1 MNSFSKS
8 RKGLTGRERTLSLKK
23 VCPPGMDE
31 QTEASGD
38 ETEVNKPRMRTLNA
52 AAPLHTTSPCSLPPC
67 QEEFHDAMEE
77 NDMRQGCGPR
87 LQGSTTESN
96 SEPPEIEVEG
106 AAEAKTEMPA
116 SGGSEDTFKGELL
129 LTIPALTERTE
140 LIVACKGGGPRASGK
155 GSAVDKLTFGNVM
168 DSIEAAEV
176 VFSKHGD
183 KELELTCPSSLRQV
197 VLSRP

>member
-1 MNSFSKS
+1 
-8 RKGLTGRERTLSLKK
+8 
-23 VCPPGMDE
+23 MDE

-67 QEEFHDAMEE
+67 QEEFYDAMEE
-77 NDMRQGCGPR
+77 DDMRQGCGPR

-129 LTIPALTERTE
+129 P
-140 LIVACKGGGPRASGK
+140 G
-155 GSAVDKLTFGNVM
+155 
-168 DSIEAAEV
+168 
-176 VFSKHGD
+176 
-183 KELELTCPSSLRQV
+183 
-197 VLSRP
+197 

>member
-1 MNSFSKS
+1 MYS
-8 RKGLTGRERTLSLKK
+8 GLAYLSLQSDFNIVLSTWHVIFADNALESLSPQPELLSQGERVSTGRERALSLEKK

-116 SGGSEDTFKGELL
+116 SGGSEH
-129 LTIPALTERTE
+129 
-140 LIVACKGGGPRASGK
+140 GGHFQG
-155 GSAVDKLTFGNVM
+155 
-168 DSIEAAEV
+168 
-176 VFSKHGD
+176 
-183 KELELTCPSSLRQV
+183 
-197 VLSRP
+197 